1 MSYPTSQLRYNRQN
15 SSPRGI
21 KTTESNYPDAY
32 NTLNNEQLSVIQE
45 PDIKY
50 ELTEHFLSI
59 TSGAR
64 DPAQPLHY
72 NFYTNLPKVYENV
85 VKVEM
90 ISATFP
96 NVTGITNQ
104 PYLVYDIQELN
115 CIDFVNYD
123 SNTSGFAV
131 LPIKPSTGAFINP
144 ELGCMFHTAY
154 TPKQLKKIS
163 RLTIKIRDV
172 SGNLYD
178 FGFPN
183 GTTTILNQNSFIL
196 KIVTQDTDR
205 SVLNPRNVY

>member
-1 MSYPTSQLRYNRQN
+1 MSYQNNQLRYNRSS

-21 KTTESNYPDAY
+21 KTTNINYPDVY
-32 NTLNNEQLSVIQE
+32 ESINNQQLSIIQE
-45 PDIKY
+45 PEINY
-50 ELTEHFLSI
+50 ELTEHFLSF

-64 DPAQPLHY
+64 DASQPLHY

-96 NVTGITNQ
+96 NSSGITNE
-104 PYLVYDIQELN
+104 PYLVYDIDELN
-115 CIDFVNYD
+115 CIDFITYD
-123 SNTSGFAV
+123 NNNSGFAV

-144 ELGCMFHTAY
+144 ELGCMFHTSY
-154 TPKQLKKIS
+154 SPKQAKKLS

-178 FGFPN
+178 FGYPN
-183 GTTTILNQNSFIL
+183 GTTDVLKQNSFIL
-196 KIVTQDTDR
+196 KIVTQDIDR
-205 SVLNPRNVY
+205 SVLKVRNTY